1 MDALA
6 LDPDGVEGAHLAI
19 EAMSLFREAR
29 RMVADPEHVPEAGRL
44 CRTNASTPSPWKWMP
59 SRPKISTT
67 VPKPGG
73 TVLMCAA
80 DARGRAT
87 SFIQSNYMGFGSGI
101 VVPGTGVALQNRGC
115 GFVCV
120 PDHPNVAAPSKRP
133 YHTIIPGFVT
143 RTGPTGP
150 EPVMAFGVMGG
161 DDAASG
167 STAGRTAGDARGVAP
182 GRGWTRGGGWKKD
195 S

>member
-1 MDALA
+1 MKL
-6 LDPDGVEGAHLAI
+6 G
-19 EAMSLFREAR
+19 FREAH
-29 RMVADPEHVPEAGRL
+29 RMVADPEHVPEAPAEALQDERIHALAMEVDATQAQDFNHG
-44 CRTNASTPSPWKWMP
+44 
-59 SRPKISTT
+59 

-80 DARGRAT
+80 DAHGRAT

-101 VVPGTGVALQNRGC
+101 VVPGTGIALQNRGC

-143 RTGPTGP
+143 R
-150 EPVMAFGVMGG
+150 AARSG
-161 DDAASG
+161 DE
-167 STAGRTAGDARGVAP
+167 ARNL
-182 GRGWTRGGGWKKD
+182 
-195 S
+195 SLIHI

>member
-1 MDALA
+1 
-6 LDPDGVEGAHLAI
+6 
-19 EAMSLFREAR
+19 
-29 RMVADPEHVPEAGRL
+29 
-44 CRTNASTPSPWKWMP
+44 
-59 SRPKISTT
+59 
-67 VPKPGG
+67 
-73 TVLMCAA
+73 MCAA

-101 VVPGTGVALQNRGC
+101 VVPGTGIALQNRGC

-161 DDAASG
+161 MMQPQGQLQVGLRVMQGASPQAALDAALAGGRRILDCRGAPVRCRVGVWAGSSG
-167 STAGRTAGDARGVAP
+167 APHRAGRQEHGFVWRRASHP
-182 GRGWTRGGGWKKD
+182 
-195 S
+195 SS